1 MMTGKKNN
9 KSKKN
14 GILKFFGGVK
24 AEVKKITWPTKIEAK
39 KALVALAV
47 VAGIYLILVGGLDFI
62 FQNLFEVILNLK

>member
-1 MMTGKKNN
+1 MTGKKNN

>member
-1 MMTGKKNN
+1 MMTEKKNN

>member
-1 MMTGKKNN
+1 MTGKKSN

>member
-1 MMTGKKNN
+1 MTEKKNN